1 MCMYQWLSLF
11 FRQALVIGGWNGI
24 DKLYRINRGL
34 KYGDGVCVCVCVYV
48 CVYVCICR
56 IHTVADCR
64 NDCPGKGVTLLT
76 VYWKTQ
82 WVLRVLY
89 HHVWHSEIS
98 CYTHRRNLLC
108 VDLRTNR
115 DFFLQYSINGLV
127 FVTVMECVY
136 CTVDLVI
143 QANLI
148 KARVMAQADSR
159 RPLTM

>member
-1 MCMYQWLSLF
+1 M
-11 FRQALVIGGWNGI
+11 
-24 DKLYRINRGL
+24 
-34 KYGDGVCVCVCVYV
+34 
-48 CVYVCICR
+48 
-56 IHTVADCR
+56 
-64 NDCPGKGVTLLT
+64 
-76 VYWKTQ
+76 
-82 WVLRVLY
+82 
-89 HHVWHSEIS
+89 
-98 CYTHRRNLLC
+98 
-108 VDLRTNR
+108 DLRTNR